1 MEQITAMIDE
11 VENEIFATADTEVE
25 SHEIGRLVMDRL
37 KDLEEVAY
45 VRFASVYREFTDVDS
60 FAEELKTLLNKN
72 KTGRKKARSTHA
84 GNDTVQNA
92 ETQKTEVQ
100 KAEDTD
106 E

>member
-25 SHEIGRLVMDRL
+25 SHEIGRLVMDHL

-72 KTGRKKARSTHA
+72 KTGKRKARNA
-84 GNDTVQNA
+84 DVGNKTAQHHESQNQ
-92 ETQKTEVQ
+92 EDQHTED
-100 KAEDTD
+100 AD

>member
-1 MEQITAMIDE
+1 
-11 VENEIFATADTEVE
+11 VE
-25 SHEIGRLVMDRL
+25 SHEIGRLVMDHL

-72 KTGRKKARSTHA
+72 KTGRKKARSAHA
-84 GNDTVQNA
+84 GNEAAQNV
-92 ETQKTEVQ
+92 EVQ

>member
-72 KTGRKKARSTHA
+72 KTGRKKTRSAHA
-84 GNDTVQNA
+84 GNETVQKA
-92 ETQKTEVQ
+92 EVQ